1 MYVVS
6 TIHDCTMT
14 AGLRAFLTK
23 CKCIAPK
30 LTEAYIKNLFYK
42 IYVGK
47 RRLLFFILTESKI
60 YKDVC

>member
-1 MYVVS
+1 
-6 TIHDCTMT
+6 MT